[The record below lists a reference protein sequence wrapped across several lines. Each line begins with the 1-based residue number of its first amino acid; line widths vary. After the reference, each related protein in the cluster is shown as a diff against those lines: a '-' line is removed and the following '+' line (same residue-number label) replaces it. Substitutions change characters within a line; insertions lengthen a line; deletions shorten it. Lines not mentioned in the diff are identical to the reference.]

1 MTVAMDI
8 EQCAAL
14 WRSRQEQPDWSPD
27 DQAALDAWLEESTA
41 HRVAWLRL
49 EYGWRKV
56 GRLSVLKGGVAPD
69 EAAHPLVSRWRP
81 AAIAAGLALV
91 VGLGSLVASQQL
103 GWRKVYATELGGH
116 ATAPLADGSKVEL
129 NTNTK
134 VRVALAEAQ
143 RTVWLERGEAYFE
156 VAKDPNRPFVVYA
169 GDRKVTVLGTKFAVR
184 RDGDR
189 IQVAVAEGRVR
200 LDPVRPAATIPP
212 AVVTGGDVVIAD
224 EVATLVTP
232 KSAARVE
239 SELAWRRGLLMFDKS
254 TLGDAAAEINRY
266 NRTKL
271 VVEDPDAAAV
281 RITGSFEAENVDAF
295 ARLLREAFGLNV
307 EENGDE
313 IRISS

>member
-1 MTVAMDI
+1 MTSAMSI
-8 EQCAAL
+8 EERAAL
-14 WRSRQEQPDWSPD
+14 WRSRQEQPEWSAD
-27 DQAALDAWLEESTA
+27 DQAALDAWLEEATA
-41 HRVAWLRL
+41 HRVAWLRM

-56 GRLSVLKGGVAPD
+56 GRLSVLKGGVAAR
-69 EAAHPLVSRWRP
+69 EHRPLLARWRP
-81 AAIAAGLALV
+81 AAMAAGVALAVGLASV
-91 VGLGSLVASQQL
+91 VGFQPFSG
-103 GWRKVYATELGGH
+103 RKVYATELGGH
-116 ATAPLADGSKVEL
+116 ATAPLADGSKIEL
-129 NTNTK
+129 NTDTK
-134 VRVALAEAQ
+134 VRVALAEEQ

-156 VAKDPNRPFVVYA
+156 VAKDPNRPFVVIA
-169 GDRKVTVLGTKFAVR
+169 GDRKVTVLGTKFSVR

-189 IQVAVAEGRVR
+189 LQVAVAEGKVR
-200 LDPVRPAATIPP
+200 LDPVRPARAIPP

-254 TLGDAAAEINRY
+254 TLGDAAEEINRY
-266 NRTKL
+266 NRKKL
-271 VVEDPDAAAV
+271 VVDDPDAAAV

-307 EENGDE
+307 EENADE

>member
-1 MTVAMDI
+1 MDI
-8 EQCAAL
+8 EERAAL
-14 WRSRQEQPDWSPD
+14 WRARQDEPEWSQA

-41 HRVAWLRL
+41 HRVAWLRM

-56 GRLSVLKGGVAPD
+56 GRLSVLKGGVAPQ
-69 EAAHPLVSRWRP
+69 ERRPLLSRWRP
-81 AAIAAGLALV
+81 AAMAAGLALA
-91 VGLGSLVASQQL
+91 VGLGSLVATQQL
-103 GWRKVYATELGGH
+103 GGRRVYATELGGH
-116 ATAPLADGSKVEL
+116 ATVPLADGSKIEL
-129 NTNTK
+129 NTDTK
-134 VRVALAEAQ
+134 VRAALAEEQ
-143 RTVWLERGEAYFE
+143 RVVWLDRGEAYFE
-156 VAKDPNRPFVVYA
+156 VAKDANRPFVVIA
-169 GDRKVTVLGTKFAVR
+169 GDRKVTVLGTKFSVR

-189 IQVAVAEGRVR
+189 VLVAVAEGKVRV
-200 LDPVRPAATIPP
+200 DPLRPSAPIPP

-232 KSAARVE
+232 KSPARVE

-254 TLGDAAAEINRY
+254 TLGDAVDEINRY

-271 VVEDPDAAAV
+271 VVEDADAAAI

-313 IRISS
+313 IKISS